1 MSNLKPIIEDSFTQY
16 AGAVLQSRA
25 LVDVRDCLKPSARQ
39 IFYCLYTDKFLPNKP
54 FKKTLK
60 AIGSIARMYIHGDS
74 SAEGIIMRAGQQFCM
89 RYPLVEVDG
98 NNGNLMQ
105 SGNWAASRYT
115 SSRLS
120 NFSVKLFEDIEKNT
134 IAEWRDNYDDTEQY
148 PTVMPSK
155 GYYNIVNGTL
165 GIGIG
170 AASSIPQFNLKE
182 VNEALIKLLWNPD
195 IDFEEIYCAPD
206 FATGAILLNEKEVK
220 NSLKDGYG
228 FACKLRSIIEYDTAE
243 RCLIVKEIPFGV
255 YTNTICGELEA
266 ILEGDDNPGIDRFN
280 DLTGS
285 TPLIKIYLT
294 RNGKPEKI
302 IKYLYKNTSLQSH
315 YGINMTMLENGRYP
329 KVFGWK
335 EALQAHLNHEKEV
348 YRRGYEF
355 DLKKI
360 KDRLHIVEGLLI
372 ALARIEEVIAV
383 IKAASSTAVAR
394 ENLQKNFLLTDI
406 QAKAIL
412 DMKLSRLAHLE
423 VKKLEDEKT
432 SLIEEAEKIE
442 KILNNEE
449 LLFKEIEKGY
459 REVADKYG
467 DARRTQI
474 LNVENEEDEPI
485 EVKSLL
491 INLTNKNNIFVTES
505 SSLYT
510 QRRGG
515 AGNKFKFKNGEYVL
529 STIQAESVD
538 TILFFSQ
545 AGNFYWYT
553 AGSLPLEEKVAVESL
568 FTMKDN
574 EVICEM
580 TSFNKKNAKE
590 NIIFITKNGIIKKS
604 LLEEYNLKR
613 GMGSKA
619 LALEEGDEINSII
632 FTNEEK
638 IGIVSECGQFVMFET
653 KDIRPIGRVTKG
665 IKGIKLNAGDYVA
678 SAKTIPANTKELVT
692 VTQNGY
698 ILRTDLSE
706 YNITNK
712 NTKGVKIQKLKD
724 EDDCLVDFI
733 PLNSESNLVVVSTG
747 AQIRIPV
754 DQISKYSKG
763 SNGVA
768 SIKKPESDKV
778 ISLVF

>member
-1 MSNLKPIIEDSFTQY
+1 M
-16 AGAVLQSRA
+16 
-25 LVDVRDCLKPSARQ
+25 
-39 IFYCLYTDKFLPNKP
+39 
-54 FKKTLK
+54 
-60 AIGSIARMYIHGDS
+60 
-74 SAEGIIMRAGQQFCM
+74 
-89 RYPLVEVDG
+89 
-98 NNGNLMQ
+98 
-105 SGNWAASRYT
+105 
-115 SSRLS
+115 LS
-120 NFSVKLFEDIEKNT
+120 
-134 IAEWRDNYDDTEQY
+134 DT
-148 PTVMPSK
+148 
-155 GYYNIVNGTL
+155 
-165 GIGIG
+165 
-170 AASSIPQFNLKE
+170 
-182 VNEALIKLLWNPD
+182 
-195 IDFEEIYCAPD
+195 
-206 FATGAILLNEKEVK
+206 
-220 NSLKDGYG
+220 
-228 FACKLRSIIEYDTAE
+228 
-243 RCLIVKEIPFGV
+243 
-255 YTNTICGELEA
+255 
-266 ILEGDDNPGIDRFN
+266 
-280 DLTGS
+280 
-285 TPLIKIYLT
+285 
-294 RNGKPEKI
+294 
-302 IKYLYKNTSLQSH
+302 
-315 YGINMTMLENGRYP
+315 
-329 KVFGWK
+329 
-335 EALQAHLNHEKEV
+335 
-348 YRRGYEF
+348 
-355 DLKKI
+355 
-360 KDRLHIVEGLLI
+360 
-372 ALARIEEVIAV
+372 
-383 IKAASSTAVAR
+383 
-394 ENLQKNFLLTDI
+394 

-423 VKKLEDEKT
+423 VKKLEDEKI

-459 REVADKYG
+459 REVADKYS

-474 LNVENEEDEPI
+474 LNIENEDDEPI

-515 AGNKFKFKNGEYVL
+515 TGNKFKFKNGEYVL

-545 AGNFYWYT
+545 TGNFYWYT

-665 IKGIKLNAGDYVA
+665 IKGIKLNEGDYVA
-678 SAKTIPANTKELVT
+678 SAKTIPVNTKELVT

-768 SIKKPESDKV
+768 SIKKPETDKV